1 MGIPYEHGDEL
12 DIREL
17 DLVELTGD
25 LIVNGTSLLKGRVG
39 IGGIT
44 EPEEDL
50 EVDGSIQIDSANIAR
65 LKFQQTGQNPH
76 ALGEI
81 DAEQDGTNGGD
92 LQFYTKVD
100 GGNVTEK
107 LRINNVGAVSIGG
120 GTNFGDAGAVLTSN
134 GNAASVS
141 WTAPVYVTARK
152 TGDTSVTV
160 PAAATTYA
168 DVTGMTIELST
179 GNIYNATTGQF
190 TAPRTAIYIIEYAIN
205 IFEAVSD
212 YTHYVSPIVSVN
224 RGSGFVR
231 EMSQTYSDISQD
243 TQLITIRANY
253 MTELNQGDVVKNEVE
268 FYHVNGTTAV
278 IRGHS
283 TTVRCTFH
291 SIRSI
296 T

>member
-1 MGIPYEHGDEL
+1 MDTPYSDFNANDFADVVKNNSDATLNSLNVINTVGVGSND
-12 DIREL
+12 D
-17 DLVELTGD
+17 TG
-25 LIVNGTSLLKGRVG
+25 T
-39 IGGIT
+39 
-44 EPEEDL
+44 
-50 EVDGSIQIDSANIAR
+50 
-65 LKFQQTGQNPH
+65 
-76 ALGEI
+76 
-81 DAEQDGTNGGD
+81 
-92 LQFYTKVD
+92 
-100 GGNVTEK
+100 
-107 LRINNVGAVSIGG
+107 
-120 GTNFGDAGAVLTSN
+120 AGAVLTSN
-134 GNAASVS
+134 GATGSVS

-190 TAPRTAIYIIEYAIN
+190 TAPRTAIYIIDYAIN
-205 IFEAVSD
+205 IFEADAD
-212 YTHYVSPIVSVN
+212 YTHYASPVVSVN

-231 EMSQTYSDISQD
+231 EMSQTYSDLSQD
-243 TQLITIRANY
+243 TQLITLRVTY
-253 MTELNQGDVVKNEVE
+253 MTQLNQGDLVKNEVE

-283 TTVRCTFH
+283 TTPRCTFH